1 MNCVRTE
8 WIRYAQVNIRL
19 SSLYLVN
26 YQGLTLSG
34 ARICVIYYCTWWK
47 CYFLTNPFRTERLTN
62 GSVVLRFR
70 WVFFLFFNPPVGTC
84 KVIWQ
89 REVDYDY
96 KNVIYIHFKDLFWT
110 HNKRKR
116 YKVISVEKVE
126 SGGITIMCLLLSLWF
141 QNESLKWIQI
151 ILFLI
156 MQVTRVM

>member
-1 MNCVRTE
+1 MRKSTLDCQVCIWSITKGSLCRVQEFVLFIIVLDENAIFLLTHFVQNDLRMVE
-8 WIRYAQVNIRL
+8 W
-19 SSLYLVN
+19 
-26 YQGLTLSG
+26 
-34 ARICVIYYCTWWK
+34 C
-47 CYFLTNPFRTERLTN
+47 
-62 GSVVLRFR
+62 SVSVE
-70 WVFFLFFNPPVGTC
+70 FFFFFFPPVGTC

-126 SGGITIMCLLLSLWF
+126 SGGITIMCLLLLLWF